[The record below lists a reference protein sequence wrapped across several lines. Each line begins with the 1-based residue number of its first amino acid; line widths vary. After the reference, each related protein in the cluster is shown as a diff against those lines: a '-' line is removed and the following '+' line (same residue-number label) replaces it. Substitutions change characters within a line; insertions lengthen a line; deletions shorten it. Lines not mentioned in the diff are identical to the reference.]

1 MKAIALQ
8 TTYPADQLQA
18 ANAIIGTL
26 ADVKASLR
34 DGKIALE
41 LAPSVIAKA

>member
-18 ANAIIGTL
+18 ANASICSL
-26 ADVKASLR
+26 ADVKATLR
-34 DGKIALE
+34 DEEISLE
-41 LAPSVIAKA
+41 FVPLAIAKS